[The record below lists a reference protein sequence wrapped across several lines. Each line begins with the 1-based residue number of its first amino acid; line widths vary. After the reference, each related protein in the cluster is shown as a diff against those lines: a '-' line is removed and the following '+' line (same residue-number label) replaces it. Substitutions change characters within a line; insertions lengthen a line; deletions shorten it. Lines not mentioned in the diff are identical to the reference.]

1 MKLNRMKRIILSI
14 FVLLGLSQS
23 NQAQINVN
31 SSNNATQ
38 LAQTL
43 VGFGVTVSN
52 ATLNC
57 GASPQ
62 GSTDYG
68 SGTFTV
74 TSSNLGMDSGIV
86 LTSGKAASNI
96 NGPGANGP
104 AQGPTGVTGNGADA
118 DLTAVIGGTTYDK
131 CILEFDFVTI
141 GDTVKF
147 DYVFGS
153 AEYPSFTCT
162 GFNDVFGFFLSGPGI
177 VGPYSNSSINIAL
190 VPGSTTCPVGVST
203 IYCPNM
209 PGCCNTTNT
218 NCYNLTNGCTMF
230 NATNNTCQ
238 YFVCNAG
245 GASVNYQG
253 FTTVLTATSPV
264 VPCST
269 YHIKLAIADK
279 GDQVLDSGVFLKAG
293 SFSSNIIDVKL
304 NTGLVST
311 SGSPI
316 LVEGCDSAAL
326 TITRKIILG
335 TALPDTI
342 NLQYQGTATN
352 GVDYN
357 TLPTQIT
364 FTANVNDTV
373 KTLNLY
379 AVQDGLAE
387 GTEFIKIYVLSG
399 CSQLITDSIII
410 EVKDSLQFSLF
421 NVDTAICLGNTVN
434 INGIKDSGLN
444 MAWTPP
450 SGVMNPGNFQTSI
463 TPTQIGSQYYSV
475 TASYGNCSPVTKGFT
490 ITTDPV
496 PVITPLSD
504 LELCEG
510 ETVDINAIVT
520 PSFNY
525 NISWVPSSG
534 LINTNGYNPTFVGTT
549 SQTIDFTVTSP
560 NAGCTATD
568 QFFVQVWPFA
578 QGNIMDDTLVC
589 SGQPVE
595 LWVTGGNGL
604 YQWYPAGNLSCEFC
618 SNPIATGLGTTTY
631 SVILLDPHGCQDTL
645 DVIVENH
652 PPFNL
657 VLHNNDTTIYM
668 GESVQLFASGAP
680 YYYWSPT
687 EYLGFSQSHDPV
699 ATPLSDITY
708 TVTGVSQLQG
718 CPQSDSVRI
727 KVIMQDVFVPNAFSP
742 NGDGLNDVFRVIA
755 RKLIQVQEFRIYNRW
770 GQEVFFTKDI
780 STGWNGTYKGVK
792 QDPGVYYYMMR
803 VAYPTGR
810 TDFLKGDFTLVR

>member
-57 GASPQ
+57 GSAPQ

-364 FTANVNDTV
+364 FT
-373 KTLNLY
+373 L
-379 AVQDGLAE
+379 
-387 GTEFIKIYVLSG
+387 FIHNP
-399 CSQLITDSIII
+399 
-410 EVKDSLQFSLF
+410 FS
-421 NVDTAICLGNTVN
+421 
-434 INGIKDSGLN
+434 
-444 MAWTPP
+444 
-450 SGVMNPGNFQTSI
+450 
-463 TPTQIGSQYYSV
+463 
-475 TASYGNCSPVTKGFT
+475 
-490 ITTDPV
+490 
-496 PVITPLSD
+496 
-504 LELCEG
+504 
-510 ETVDINAIVT
+510 
-520 PSFNY
+520 
-525 NISWVPSSG
+525 
-534 LINTNGYNPTFVGTT
+534 
-549 SQTIDFTVTSP
+549 
-560 NAGCTATD
+560 
-568 QFFVQVWPFA
+568 
-578 QGNIMDDTLVC
+578 
-589 SGQPVE
+589 
-595 LWVTGGNGL
+595 
-604 YQWYPAGNLSCEFC
+604 
-618 SNPIATGLGTTTY
+618 
-631 SVILLDPHGCQDTL
+631 
-645 DVIVENH
+645 
-652 PPFNL
+652 
-657 VLHNNDTTIYM
+657 
-668 GESVQLFASGAP
+668 
-680 YYYWSPT
+680 
-687 EYLGFSQSHDPV
+687 
-699 ATPLSDITY
+699 
-708 TVTGVSQLQG
+708 
-718 CPQSDSVRI
+718 
-727 KVIMQDVFVPNAFSP
+727 
-742 NGDGLNDVFRVIA
+742 
-755 RKLIQVQEFRIYNRW
+755 
-770 GQEVFFTKDI
+770 
-780 STGWNGTYKGVK
+780 
-792 QDPGVYYYMMR
+792 
-803 VAYPTGR
+803 
-810 TDFLKGDFTLVR
+810 